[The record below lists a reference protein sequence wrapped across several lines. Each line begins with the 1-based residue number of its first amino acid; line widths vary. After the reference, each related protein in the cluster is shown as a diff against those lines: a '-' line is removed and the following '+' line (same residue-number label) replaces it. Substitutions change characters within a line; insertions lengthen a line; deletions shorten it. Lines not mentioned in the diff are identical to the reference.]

1 MDHPDMLTARP
12 LPAIEPHT
20 ARFWQATRQRQL
32 LLPRCTACRELY
44 FPPEASC
51 LHCGAPEPEW
61 VPASGRATLYTWTL
75 CQPPLLPYFA
85 EHAPWPVVAV
95 ELEEGV
101 RMVAQIVDLPP
112 EEYEIGMPLVADFQ
126 DLDDER
132 TLVVFRRPG

>member
-1 MDHPDMLTARP
+1 M
-12 LPAIEPHT
+12 
-20 ARFWQATRQRQL
+20 
-32 LLPRCTACRELY
+32 
-44 FPPEASC
+44 
-51 LHCGAPEPEW
+51 
-61 VPASGRATLYTWTL
+61 PASGRATLYTWTL

-126 DLDDER
+126 ELDDER

>member
-20 ARFWQATRQRQL
+20 EPFWQASRQRQL
-32 LLPRCTACRELY
+32 LLPRCTACRDLY

-51 LHCGAPEPEW
+51 LHCGTPEPEW
-61 VPASGRATLYTWTL
+61 VQASGRATLYTWTL
-75 CQPPLLPYFA
+75 CYPPLLPYFA

-101 RMVAQIVDLPP
+101 RMVAQIVDLSPD
-112 EEYEIGMPLVADFQ
+112 EYEIGMPLVADFR